1 MNTNMIGHDQAH
13 LMGESA
19 THPIEP
25 PWRVLAAL
33 LLPADTTSGVVTLC
47 QPTPWRRPTWRV
59 QLPFLGS
66 TVGTSFAK
74 MT

>member
-33 LLPADTTSGVVTLC
+33 LLLADTNQRRRHTLPAHPMAAHPGASNC
-47 QPTPWRRPTWRV
+47 R
-59 QLPFLGS
+59 F
-66 TVGTSFAK
+66 
-74 MT
+74 